1 MKKTDTRTNQY
12 SANTQCNMLANMVKG
27 WMCIRHDFSCPI
39 LAFFLGGEAF
49 IYEVF
54 WGLGVFLQK
63 LYILAPSLP
72 LQNSLSE
79 LRPCLLGLSLHYVC

>member
-39 LAFFLGGEAF
+39 LAFFLGGGS
-49 IYEVF
+49 IH
-54 WGLGVFLQK
+54 L
-63 LYILAPSLP
+63 
-72 LQNSLSE
+72 
-79 LRPCLLGLSLHYVC
+79 